1 VTGSA
6 ELDPDG
12 ICSGGQ
18 HQALPLRAQAQN
30 DGIVNLSEYRLL
42 EFGTLSSKS
51 LNMHDLHQAKSS
63 YKAHQ
68 TR

>member
-1 VTGSA
+1 MS
-6 ELDPDG
+6 D
-12 ICSGGQ
+12 Q
-18 HQALPLRAQAQN
+18 K
-30 DGIVNLSEYRLL
+30 GIVNLSEYRLL